1 VTSHQKVSVLK
12 QLWLIDTLFSQLG
25 ASAPFSFKKIMAY
38 IEQTLDKINEVLL
51 ENGCGLYQ
59 PDLIEIG
66 NIISDVIVGA
76 NLDSSLAA
84 EAVDW
89 INTHREGKN
98 NDITS

>member
-1 VTSHQKVSVLK
+1 M
-12 QLWLIDTLFSQLG
+12 G
-25 ASAPFSFKKIMAY
+25 APAPFFNYTYMAY

-66 NIISDVIVGA
+66 NIISDVIIGA
-76 NLDSSLAA
+76 NLDSSLAG

-89 INTHREGKN
+89 INKHREGKQQ
-98 NDITS
+98 